1 MKIDKNLTDLLN
13 DLYEGVYIIDKHR
26 KIIFWNK
33 SAEEITGYKSHEVL
47 GKSCKD
53 NILIHVDKD
62 GKELCIND
70 CPLLYVFK
78 KKVVI
83 SDEVYLHHKSGY
95 RLLVKI
101 KGIPIIENG
110 KYVNGVV
117 ELFTPVISNFE
128 SDNDLLNLALKDSL
142 TKVYNRKGFDFIYP
156 IRQREMDLL
165 KLYTGV
171 LFFDIDNFKKINDTY
186 GHEVGDRV
194 LYAVSQIFIKSLRHE
209 DIIVRWGG
217 EEFVLI
223 IFSKELENIKII
235 GNKLIKL
242 VESSFIDCNGNI
254 IKFTISGG
262 GTFLKENENIFQA
275 IKRADEL
282 MYEAKSKGKNR
293 FICDIDRFLF

>member
-1 MKIDKNLTDLLN
+1 MLN